1 MNFLVRL
8 NQLSNKLEKGFLAA
22 AIITCSLLL
31 FVNVVLRYI
40 FLAPIYWAEEFVRY
54 LMVWMIF
61 IGASQVTLWG
71 GHVAV
76 DIVPR
81 LLSKRGNG
89 ILAFIVN
96 GICIFFCVVLAY
108 LSLQQMLRVMR
119 VGQISPALE
128 IPMWLAYLSIPA
140 GTVLMLIRFI
150 QQLWVRIQG
159 KTVETR
165 EVLD

>member
-1 MNFLVRL
+1 MNFLGRL
-8 NQLSNKLEKGFLAA
+8 NQVSDKLEKAFLAG
-22 AIITCSLLL
+22 AIIICSLLL
-31 FVNVVLRYI
+31 FVNVILRYI

-71 GHVAV
+71 GHVGV

-81 LLSKRGNG
+81 VLSKRGNA

-96 GICIFFCVVLAY
+96 VICIFFCILLAY
-108 LSLQQMLRVMR
+108 LSFKQMMR
-119 VGQISPALE
+119 VRTAGQISPALE
-128 IPMWLAYLSIPA
+128 IPMWIAYLSIPA
-140 GTVLMLIRFI
+140 GTVLMLIRYL
-150 QQLWVRIQG
+150 QQFWLRIQG
-159 KTVETR
+159 KEIEIR

>member
-1 MNFLVRL
+1 MSFLSAL
-8 NQLSNKLEKGFLAA
+8 NQTSDKLEKTFLAG
-22 AIITCSLLL
+22 AIIVCSLLL
-31 FVNVVLRYI
+31 FINVVLRYV

-81 LLSKRGNG
+81 ALSKRGNA
-89 ILAFIVN
+89 ILAFLVN
-96 GICIFFCVVLAY
+96 MVCILFCVILAY
-108 LSLQQMLRVMR
+108 LSLKQTLRVMR
-119 VGQISPALE
+119 AGQISPALE
-128 IPMWLAYLSIPA
+128 IPMWIAYLSIPA
-140 GTVLMLIRFI
+140 GTILMLIRFL
-150 QQLWVRIQG
+150 QQFWLRAQG
-159 KTVETR
+159 KIVETR

>member
-1 MNFLVRL
+1 MNFFSKL
-8 NQLSNKLEKGFLAA
+8 NQISDRFEKAFLAGA
-22 AIITCSLLL
+22 LIVCSLLL
-31 FVNVVLRYI
+31 FVNVILRYV

-81 LLSKRGNG
+81 ALSKRGNAV
-89 ILAFIVN
+89 LAIIVN
-96 GICIFFCVVLAY
+96 VVCILFCLVLAY
-108 LSLQQMLRVMR
+108 LSLKQVLRVMR
-119 VGQISPALE
+119 AGQISPALE
-128 IPMWLAYLSIPA
+128 IPMWIAYLSIPA
-140 GTVLMLIRFI
+140 GTILMLIRFL
-150 QQLWVRIQG
+150 QQFWLRMQG